1 MKTDDIATPTESL
14 SALYNQYRSAIGLL
28 SQTNIRRTA
37 TARFFISL
45 VSGLVGLLAIVHR
58 PGVDTETQFWVIN
71 SVALFS
77 IFLSCVWFMTIRSLR
92 HLAAVQRSLVK
103 EMEESLPFAFITRQE
118 LLMAQSASWL
128 DTGKI
133 EQYVPLAMT
142 IPALL
147 ILLTTNL
154 G

>member
-28 SQTNIRRTA
+28 SQTNTRRTA

-58 PGVDTETQFWVIN
+58 PSVDIGTQLWVTN

-92 HLAAVQRSLVK
+92 HLAAVQRSLLK

-118 LLMAQSASWL
+118 LLMAQSSSWL

-133 EQYVPLAMT
+133 EQYVPLAMI

-147 ILLTTNL
+147 ILLMTNL

>member
-92 HLAAVQRSLVK
+92 HLAAVQRSLLK

>member
-58 PGVDTETQFWVIN
+58 PGVDTETQLWVIN

>member
-58 PGVDTETQFWVIN
+58 PSVDTETQLWVIN